1 MSRARDDSGTAIVEF
16 VWLAVLLL
24 IPLVYVVLGVFE
36 VQRAAY
42 AASTAA
48 RSAGRAFVT
57 SPSEA
62 AARPRAQSAARL
74 AFEDQGLA
82 GAPLGLEVTCS
93 PSPTNC
99 LAPGSVVSI
108 EVRSSVALPSSQSSW
123 GVIRH
128 ASRCP
133 QCTPRHMGPTE
144 MTAHETR

>member
-1 MSRARDDSGTAIVEF
+1 VSRARDDSGTAIVEF

-57 SPSEA
+57 APSEA

-82 GAPLGLEVTCS
+82 GAPLGLDVTCS

-108 EVRSSVALPSSQSSW
+108 EVRSSVALPLFP
-123 GVIRH
+123 VILGRH
-128 ASRCP
+128 
-133 QCTPRHMGPTE
+133 TPRIAVSAVHTSPYGTYRNDRP
-144 MTAHETR
+144 